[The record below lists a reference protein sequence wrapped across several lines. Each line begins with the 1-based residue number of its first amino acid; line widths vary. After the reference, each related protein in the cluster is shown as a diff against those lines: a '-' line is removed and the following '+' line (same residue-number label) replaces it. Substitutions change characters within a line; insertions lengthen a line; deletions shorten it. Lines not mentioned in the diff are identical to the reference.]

1 MARRGRW
8 MSACSFGYS
17 TIWLAEAVE
26 ANGGLLTGLENV
38 PAKAERIR
46 QRVAQAGL
54 ERTVHVIQGDALERT
69 DRRRQRSLS
78 RGGYAWNRRLCPEG
92 AVPSQRAEPAGAA
105 GQWDRGD
112 ASPTLT

>member
-26 ANGGLLTGLENV
+26 ANGGLLTSLENV

-78 RGGYAWNRRLCPEG
+78 RGGESWERSPCPTSPGPPQTRRP
-92 AVPSQRAEPAGAA
+92 
-105 GQWDRGD
+105 
-112 ASPTLT
+112 